1 MIQVVIQRNQRG
13 EITAFQVNGHAGY
26 GEPGEDIVCAAVSAI
41 SIGMVN
47 AVEAVL
53 GIRLPAEVKEDGFLR
68 CWLPVI
74 ADEAAHGKVQLLLEA
89 MVAALQSVETE
100 YGQYVQIRTTHET

>member
-13 EITAFQVNGHAGY
+13 KITAFQINGHAGY

-53 GIRLPAEVKEDGFLR
+53 GIRLPAEVKEDGSLR
-68 CWLPVI
+68 CRLPLI
-74 ADEAAHGKVQLLLEA
+74 ADEATCGKVQLLLEA
-89 MVAALQSVETE
+89 MVAALQSVEAE
-100 YGQYVQIRTTHET
+100 YGQYVQIRTTQKT